1 MAQENTF
8 SPFPDILASKEK
20 KATEEYGKQYAKA
33 IWGTYINNSVQYN
46 MQRQRDIINR
56 QYAEGYESIEKF
68 KNLKGIP
75 NTSYLNLDFS
85 PVNIIATT
93 VDKIVGRMAAVG
105 FKIQC
110 NAVDPESKL
119 KFDEARAELYTDMF
133 LKPYSDEIEK
143 QTGVP
148 LVPKNKFV
156 PESDDEAELHM
167 QMNFKE
173 DTSVA
178 MEEAFNFVLSNNMFE
193 SSREAVLRDL
203 IVLKRAA
210 IQRSYDENW
219 NLKIERVDPVDII
232 TPYSKYDDFRN
243 IPYIAIVKSYTIGEI
258 SMMKKFSNEQLYNMA
273 KTNAGQNNNP
283 AWRWGVS
290 YEGYYSNADNN
301 GISAPWYNFNIQVL
315 EYYFLGIDKEE
326 REFKVVKGRRKKF
339 GKVKPTGP
347 DADAELIT
355 RDIQNLYEGKWII
368 NSDYMLDHKRSFNI
382 PREKING
389 SYSPKATLPIK
400 LIAPG
405 IYDMK
410 NKSHVERMIP
420 HEDAIN
426 LANLAFQ
433 TMLIKA
439 KPPGVAVDVRGLMD
453 AAKAM
458 GDQMKPIDVLKI
470 YEQTGNLIFS
480 SITEENDV
488 INNRVIT
495 ELRGG
500 VSDAFRSLIEVWQF
514 KKQQIFEVVGINPA
528 MDPASATP
536 NVGLGVQDNAIQA
549 TNDSLRP
556 LFNAHLK
563 LVDTS
568 MKELALMIQDSLE
581 YDNEAFTSA
590 IGSASTK
597 VLEVGKRLSLAQM
610 GIKIEL
616 LPDDK
621 EKLDIIEALN
631 RGVDAGVL
639 NPSDVFRIKSSM
651 KENPKLAAQLLVF
664 LEAKNRKSA
673 EQASQALQQQNGEI
687 QVQSAQ
693 AAAQSQMEVDQVL
706 TQNKIAL
713 IQAESEAKIKE
724 LKFNF
729 DLQMQLQGL
738 KNDGANTVA
747 VIQSETKVDV
757 QRAANEGKIVA
768 QQVANDGKEKT
779 THIQNQGKIAVDHV
793 NNMHTHSQQDK
804 EHAHALE
811 KTELEAKV
819 KPKPKPAVKK

>member
-1 MAQENTF
+1 
-8 SPFPDILASKEK
+8 
-20 KATEEYGKQYAKA
+20 
-33 IWGTYINNSVQYN
+33 

-56 QYAEGYESIEKF
+56 QYAEGFESIEKY

-75 NTSYLNLDFS
+75 NTSYLNLDYS

-93 VDKIVGRMAAVG
+93 VDKIVGRMSAVG

-110 NAVDPESKL
+110 NAIDPEAKSR
-119 KFDEARAELYTDMF
+119 FDDARNELYADMF
-133 LKPYSDEIEK
+133 LKPISDEIEQK
-143 QTGVP
+143 TGIP
-148 LVPKNKFV
+148 LVPKHKYV
-156 PESDDEAELHM
+156 PESDDEVELHM

-173 DTSVA
+173 ETSIA

-203 IVLKRAA
+203 VVLKRAA
-210 IQRSYDENW
+210 IQRFYDEDW
-219 NLKIERVDPVDII
+219 NLRIERVDPVDII

-258 SMMKKFSNEQLYNMA
+258 SVMKKFSQEQLYNMA

-301 GISAPWYNFNIQVL
+301 GISAPYYNFNIQVL
-315 EYYFLGIDKEE
+315 EYYFLAIDKEE

-339 GKVKPTGP
+339 GKVKSTGP
-347 DADAELIT
+347 DADAEQVS

-368 NSDYMLDHKRSFNI
+368 NSEYILDHKKCYNI

-420 HEDAIN
+420 HEDAVN

-458 GDQMKPIDVLKI
+458 GDKMKPIDVLKI

-514 KKQQIFEVVGINPA
+514 KKQQIYEVVGINPA

-590 IGSASTK
+590 IGASSTK
-597 VLEVGKRLSLAQM
+597 VLQVGKKLALAQM

-621 EKLDIIEALN
+621 EKQDIIQMLGLGIEGQMLT
-631 RGVDAGVL
+631 
-639 NPSDVFRIKSSM
+639 PSDAFRIKQVM
-651 KENPKLAAQLLVF
+651 KENPKLAAQLLVY
-664 LEAKNRKSA
+664 LEAKNRKNA
-673 EQASQALQQQNGEI
+673 EKASQALQQQNGDI
-687 QVQSAQ
+687 QQQSAQ
-693 AAAQSQMEVDQVL
+693 AASEAQAQLDQTL
-706 TQNKIAL
+706 TQNKISVL
-713 IQAESEAKIKE
+713 EA
-724 LKFNF
+724 
-729 DLQMQLQGL
+729 QMQMEDANAQKAFERAMALQQL
-738 KNDGANTVA
+738 KNEGAATVA
-747 VIQSETKVDV
+747 EIGVMGKVNV
-757 QRAANEGKIVA
+757 QDAANKGKIVSA
-768 QQVANDGKEKT
+768 QVAAESKVETEHIKHDSSVITTHMGHLADHKGIELAAQLAPKPEKT
-779 THIQNQGKIAVDHV
+779 
-793 NNMHTHSQQDK
+793 
-804 EHAHALE
+804 
-811 KTELEAKV
+811 AK
-819 KPKPKPAVKK
+819 K